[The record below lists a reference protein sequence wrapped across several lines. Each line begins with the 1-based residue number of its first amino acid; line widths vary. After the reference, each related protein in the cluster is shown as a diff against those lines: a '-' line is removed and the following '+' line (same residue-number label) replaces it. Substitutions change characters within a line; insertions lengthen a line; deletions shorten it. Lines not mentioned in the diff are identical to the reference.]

1 MVLRRW
7 EKENK
12 HTQAACWLVFTEQ
25 HKQAIDMLMRS
36 KGTIHSHTR
45 SNALTLD
52 RIGQTSRTI

>member
-1 MVLRRW
+1 MVPRRW

-36 KGTIHSHTR
+36 KGTVHSDTR
-45 SNALTLD
+45 SNTLTLEPV
-52 RIGQTSRTI
+52 GQTSRTI